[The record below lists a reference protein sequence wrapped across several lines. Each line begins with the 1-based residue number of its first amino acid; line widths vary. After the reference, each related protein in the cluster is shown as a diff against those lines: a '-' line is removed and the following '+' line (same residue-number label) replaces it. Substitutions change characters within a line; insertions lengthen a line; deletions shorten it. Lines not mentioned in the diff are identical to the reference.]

1 MTPCSWSHLLNLS
14 LYSSVPFATWP
25 ISAHYY
31 PHEVYS
37 YHEINS
43 IFIDKQWRTELFCND
58 GATVQHTSLFLFFLW
73 YILYILVCCSHATL
87 NIYLFNLQQ
96 SSLSSCITA
105 LQRLTAVT
113 MLKLT
118 LRKMTL
124 TCFDCKRLT
133 AVFLGPIESQI
144 SWNQRKDT
152 VTAFTVVYLGVLT
165 GFCSYCIFF
174 SSEKTRLNR

>member
-1 MTPCSWSHLLNLS
+1 MKFIHIMKLILYLLTNSEEQNYSVMMELQCNIH
-14 LYSSVPFATWP
+14 LYSS
-25 ISAHYY
+25 
-31 PHEVYS
+31 
-37 YHEINS
+37 
-43 IFIDKQWRTELFCND
+43 C
-58 GATVQHTSLFLFFLW
+58 FLW

-124 TCFDCKRLT
+124 TFFDCKRIT

-152 VTAFTVVYLGVLT
+152 ATAFTVVYLGVLN

-174 SSEKTRLNR
+174 HPKKQDWIGKFCHKIEQLSKGCNPKVVIVCLVFFWGVE